1 MPILLYVSSD
11 LKKNIPKILLF
22 TCRVT
27 RGAPALARVA
37 RGLAGCDV
45 GVNGVADRTA
55 FMVLLSRASSSFPLT
70 R

>member
-1 MPILLYVSSD
+1 MPILFYVSSD
-11 LKKNIPKILLF
+11 FLKKDPKNSFIYMS
-22 TCRVT
+22 